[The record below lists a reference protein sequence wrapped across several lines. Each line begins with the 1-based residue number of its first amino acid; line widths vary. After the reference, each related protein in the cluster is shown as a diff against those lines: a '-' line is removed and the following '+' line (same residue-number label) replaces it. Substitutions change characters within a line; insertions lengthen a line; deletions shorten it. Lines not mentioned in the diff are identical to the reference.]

1 MAFVFSAIFAFMNF
15 DVFVVAM
22 PPPYKVAPKP
32 LQTKSYIIY
41 ELQTPCPNK
50 LQM

>member
-1 MAFVFSAIFAFMNF
+1 MAFDFSTIFSFINF

-22 PPPYKVAPKP
+22 LFPYKVAPKP
-32 LQTKSYIIY
+32 LQTRNYIIY